1 MTGAGLLQLRLGVV
15 CDCRKNFGRSS
26 FLLEV
31 SFTAVGG
38 LRASKWGLGPNWAT
52 PNSGTTAAVS
62 VGRHLFDET

>member
-1 MTGAGLLQLRLGVV
+1 MIV
-15 CDCRKNFGRSS
+15 GRILEDHH

-38 LRASKWGLGPNWAT
+38 LRASITGSKWGLGPNWAT